1 MTKTI
6 ITFLLILF
14 FGIAPGCSEKEL
26 EDDHLRFTLKFL
38 ENKLEGGSVHLE
50 GFKISMNL
58 PGEFIN
64 KDFTVE
70 DLKNLV
76 ATRHI
81 TGEVTYPKGK
91 KTPINYEIV
100 NHRGVDDI
108 YMKSSL
114 GYFIWERII
123 LKKNE
128 LSFVIYWWYCPA
140 AGPVDLEILAMAR
153 HLLSDLGNWQQ
164 KDDRKCDNDIKENKW
179 SLFCALK
186 HASLTKTGEYNHH
199 NRAIQT
205 VRFVIDD
212 LVPGHDFAHTLM
224 DYNNS
229 PTTTHEDIMKVL
241 DLAGE
246 RIEKEMRIAK
256 SETGKSK
263 NK

>member
-1 MTKTI
+1 MTKRI

-14 FGIAPGCSEKEL
+14 YGIAPGWCEKEL
-26 EDDHLRFTLKFL
+26 EDDHLRFNLKFL
-38 ENKLEGGSVHLE
+38 EDKLEGGSVQLE

-58 PGEFIN
+58 PGGFIS
-64 KDFTVE
+64 KGFTID
-70 DLKNLV
+70 DLHNLV
-76 ATRHI
+76 ANQHI

-114 GYFIWERII
+114 GYFTWERIT

-128 LSFVIYWWYCPA
+128 LSFVIYWWYCPPA
-140 AGPVDLEILAMAR
+140 RPVDLEILAMACR
-153 HLLSDLGNWQQ
+153 LLSDKGNWHQ

-186 HASLTKTGEYNHH
+186 HASLEKTGEYNHH
-199 NRAIQT
+199 NRALQT

-229 PTTTHEDIMKVL
+229 LTTTHEDIMMVL
-241 DLAGE
+241 ELAKK
-246 RIEKEMRIAK
+246 RIEDEIRIEK